1 MSYGTFTSTYTVVD
15 IRKAFEGFEADL
27 RMIARRTEKW
37 SNSYV
42 DDIFH
47 DVIKL
52 AESKY
57 LSRVSISLK
66 DNTTDRVL
74 QATRY
79 TVNES
84 GTALTGG
91 RAGNNDWT
99 NIPNTCLH
107 VTLEYTSKWH
117 DLPTEKRNEFRRI
130 NGFKVSWG
138 PSNTDTNF
146 PHLTR
151 QSAQTYASNGYEISK
166 DNFK

>member
-1 MSYGTFTSTYTVVD
+1 MSYGTFTSTYTVID

-47 DVIKL
+47 DVTKL

-66 DNTTDRVL
+66 DKTTDRVM

-84 GTALTGG
+84 GNALTGG

-99 NIPNTCLH
+99 NIPNTYLQ
-107 VTLEYTSKWH
+107 VILEYNSKWH
-117 DLPTEKRNEFRRI
+117 ELTTEKKNEFHNS
-130 NGFKVSWG
+130 NGFRVYWG